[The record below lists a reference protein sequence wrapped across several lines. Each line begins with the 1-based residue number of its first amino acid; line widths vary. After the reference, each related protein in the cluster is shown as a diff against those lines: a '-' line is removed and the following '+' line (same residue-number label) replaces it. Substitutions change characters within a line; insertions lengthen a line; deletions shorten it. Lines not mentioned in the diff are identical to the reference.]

1 MVLCRCSGLT
11 LSHWNLKLSRRE
23 ESAMANQ
30 KSKAKKGAWYLA
42 LLFSACLITEASTA
56 QDIEAGKA
64 LFQTNCATCHGEKGD
79 GNGPAAEALML
90 KPRDFALAAF
100 KFDTDA
106 DWVRGAD
113 ADLANV
119 IRNGAAAY
127 GGSQVMAPWGQLSDQ
142 EIGNLVSFIRSLE

>member
-1 MVLCRCSGLT
+1 MINNSKLRNGTWHLVLGFV
-11 LSHWNLKLSRRE
+11 
-23 ESAMANQ
+23 AV
-30 KSKAKKGAWYLA
+30 
-42 LLFSACLITEASTA
+42 LISETSIA

-79 GNGPAAEALML
+79 GNGPAAEGFIL

-100 KFDTDA
+100 KFDTDS

-119 IRNGAAAY
+119 IRNGTAAY
-127 GGSQVMAPWGQLSDQ
+127 GGSQMMAPWGQLSDQ
-142 EIGNLVSFIRSLE
+142 EIKNLVGFIRSLE